1 MQSFYYPTDTILPNM
16 TAPLSSKN
24 EGYKRLVAWRGPDDP
39 STSDY
44 SMGSD
49 SSSVLQVFIWNG
61 TRPYWRRAAWTGA
74 LVNVVYRSNTGTIIF
89 QTIERRGAE
98 FYVTYTVSD
107 GSPSMRVMLH
117 YTGMVKFM
125 TWNSNSL
132 SWDAFVEQPSAKCD
146 RYDSCGPFGY
156 CDGTGAIP
164 TCTCLDGFES
174 DGLNFSQG
182 CQRKKELKC
191 DGTDSFITLPGMK
204 TPDKFLYIRNRSFD
218 QCTTECSSNC
228 SCTAYAYANVSSL
241 DTIGD
246 SSRCLVWMG
255 ELVDTRKPA
264 GGITE
269 NLYLRI
275 SSSSGI
281 WHSLPILMLLML
293 MQLD

>member
-1 MQSFYYPTDTILPNM
+1 M

-24 EGYKRLVAWRGPDDP
+24 EGYQRLVEWRGPDDP
-39 STSDY
+39 STIDKSN
-44 SMGSD
+44 GSD

-74 LVNVVYRSNTGTIIF
+74 LVNVEERSKTGTIIF

-156 CDGTGAIP
+156 CDGTEVIP
-164 TCTCLDGFES
+164 TCKCRDGFES
-174 DGLNFSQG
+174 FFRWG
-182 CQRKKELKC
+182 
-191 DGTDSFITLPGMK
+191 
-204 TPDKFLYIRNRSFD
+204 
-218 QCTTECSSNC
+218 
-228 SCTAYAYANVSSL
+228 
-241 DTIGD
+241 
-246 SSRCLVWMG
+246 
-255 ELVDTRKPA
+255 
-264 GGITE
+264 
-269 NLYLRI
+269 
-275 SSSSGI
+275 
-281 WHSLPILMLLML
+281 
-293 MQLD
+293 